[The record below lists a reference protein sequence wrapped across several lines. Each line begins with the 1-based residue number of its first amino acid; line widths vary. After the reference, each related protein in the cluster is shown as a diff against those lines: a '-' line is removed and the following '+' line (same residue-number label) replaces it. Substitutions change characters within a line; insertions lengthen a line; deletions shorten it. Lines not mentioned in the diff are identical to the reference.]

1 MLNPASATDLDDELL
16 RLVTYLTPNEQEAS
30 VETGLP
36 LAMEDGNP
44 SRKDLEQIAAVLRSK
59 GVEHIIITLGG
70 SGSAVVSEHGI
81 QYIPC
86 VKMGHV
92 ADPTAAGGLLRG
104 CFLCGIDSG
113 ADSGGGTGFCQ
124 PYRRY
129 YRLTDGSNA
138 IRAPRWRKSLPSCGS
153 ETIEDLT
160 LRYWIC

>member
-1 MLNPASATDLDDELL
+1 MVLKKGFRCHTAYHGRQCLRSPGWAKAAGVPVMLNPASATDLDDELL

-44 SRKDLEQIAAVLRSK
+44 SRKDLEQIAAVLRSR
-59 GVEHIIITLGG
+59 
-70 SGSAVVSEHGI
+70 
-81 QYIPC
+81 
-86 VKMGHV
+86 
-92 ADPTAAGGLLRG
+92 GLLRG

-138 IRAPRWRKSLPSCGS
+138 IRAHAGGS
-153 ETIEDLT
+153 PCPPVGARLSRI
-160 LRYWIC
+160 